1 MKKAS
6 FFTIN
11 QSDKNT
17 SARTGVLYTDHGDI
31 PTPCFMP
38 VGTYGA
44 VKTQSSK
51 EITDLPSP
59 ILLSNTY
66 HLYLRPGMEVLKN
79 SGGLHSFMNWS
90 GAILTDSGGFQIF
103 SLEGYRKVT
112 DDGVTFRSHLDGSE
126 HHFTPEK
133 IVDIQRII
141 GSDFMMMLDVCPSG
155 DADHQTWVDALST
168 TTNWAKRCMKQY
180 KMTEPIYGHKQVLI
194 PVVQGGTDKKLRKQS
209 ALELCELE
217 ADAYAI
223 GGLAVGEPKPEMLE
237 AVEWMDE
244 FLPKN
249 KPRYLMGVGTPDD
262 LVNNV
267 TRGVDIFDCVMPT
280 RNARNGQLFTFEG
293 KINIRNSK
301 YKLDF
306 SPIDTNGFSPMSEIY
321 TKSYLHH
328 LFKTEEILGYRIAT
342 QHNLRFYISLMKT
355 MQKEI
360 KNGNFMA
367 WVKDFLARYTKSKS

>member
-1 MKKAS
+1 MPP
-6 FFTIN
+6 FFIIN
-11 QSDKNT
+11 QTDKNT
-17 SARTGVLYTDHGDI
+17 SARAGVLHTDHGDI
-31 PTPCFMP
+31 FTPCFMP

-44 VKTQSSK
+44 VKTQSSE
-51 EITDLPSP
+51 EIVDLPSP

-66 HLYLRPGMEVLKN
+66 HIYLRPGTEVLKKA
-79 SGGLHSFMNWS
+79 GGLHSFMNWQ

-141 GSDFMMMLDVCPSG
+141 GSDFMMMLDVCPSA

-180 KMTEPIYGHKQVLI
+180 KKTEPIYGYKQGLI
-194 PVVQGGTDKKLRKQS
+194 PVVQGGTDKQLRKQS

-223 GGLAVGEPKPEMLE
+223 GGLAVGEPKPAMLE

-244 FLPKN
+244 FLPKE
-249 KPRYLMGVGTPDD
+249 KPRYLMGVGTPAD

-267 TRGVDIFDCVMPT
+267 ARGVDMFDCVMPT
-280 RNARNGQLFTFEG
+280 RNARNGQLFTFNG
-293 KINIRNSK
+293 KINIRNSR
-301 YKLDF
+301 YKSDF
-306 SPIDTNGFSPMSEIY
+306 SPIDEKDISPKSKAY
-321 TKSYLHH
+321 TKAYLHH

-342 QHNLRFYISLMKT
+342 QHNLYFYILLMNT
-355 MQKEI
+355 MREEIQKETFGSWSKI
-360 KNGNFMA
+360 
-367 WVKDFLARYTKSKS
+367 FLTRYYQGS

>member
-1 MKKAS
+1 MPP
-6 FFTIN
+6 FFVIN
-11 QSDKNT
+11 QSDKST
-17 SARTGVLYTDHGDI
+17 SARTGVLHTDHGDI
-31 PTPCFMP
+31 STPCFMP

-44 VKTQSSK
+44 VKTQSSE
-51 EITDLPSP
+51 EIIDLPSP
-59 ILLSNTY
+59 ILLGNTY
-66 HLYLRPGMEVLKN
+66 HLYLRPGTEILKKV
-79 SGGLHSFMNWS
+79 GGLHSFMNWK

-103 SLEGYRKVT
+103 SLEGYRKIT

-155 DADHQTWVDALST
+155 DADHQTWIDALTT
-168 TTNWAKRCMKQY
+168 TTNWAKRCMKHFIE
-180 KMTEPIYGHKQVLI
+180 TEPIYEHKQILI

-217 ADAYAI
+217 ADVYAI
-223 GGLAVGEPKPEMLE
+223 GGLAVGEPKAEMLE

-267 TRGVDIFDCVMPT
+267 ARGIDMFDCVMPT

-301 YKLDF
+301 YKSDF
-306 SPIDTNGFSPMSEIY
+306 SPIDGQDISPMSKAY
-321 TKSYLHH
+321 TKAYLHH

-342 QHNLRFYISLMKT
+342 QHNLRFYIHLMKT
-355 MQKEI
+355 MQDRIQE
-360 KNGNFMA
+360 GNFET
-367 WVKDFLARYTKSKS
+367 WSKEFIMQYSGEGILN